1 MARKNQT
8 VTRGS
13 GNIFADLGLPDA
25 DEHMLKARVV
35 MFIDKRIAQLGLTQ
49 QAAADRMGISQ
60 SDVSKM
66 LRGRF
71 ENFSLERLLR
81 LVRLLGSDVEIKVTT
96 RSRQRRRRASPLAN
110 DAEGHD
116 EGHDAEGQHEGRMS
130 LMMA

>member
-96 RSRQRRRRASPLAN
+96 RSRQRRWRASPLAN
-110 DAEGHD
+110 DA